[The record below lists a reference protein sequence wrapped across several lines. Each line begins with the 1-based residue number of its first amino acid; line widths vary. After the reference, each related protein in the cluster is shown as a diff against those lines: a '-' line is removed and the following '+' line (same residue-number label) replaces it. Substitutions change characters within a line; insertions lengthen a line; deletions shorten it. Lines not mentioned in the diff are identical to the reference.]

1 MRRIS
6 YLFTLLLLIVGAVS
20 AYAQTP
26 TATPIAVEEVPDGY
40 YFIASTNESAY
51 NLTNPYIVP
60 NGDAAMKLVSQS
72 AVTTDISTS
81 NVGIWYIKKVEG
93 SGASSKYTIRN
104 IDGLYWVSGPDCP
117 LANRS
122 TNVGYYQ
129 FALTGTGANS
139 YYLKGA
145 GGDGNDKITNA
156 NPVWASNAT
165 TFARTPSTGSTNYDK
180 WKLIPA
186 GVKDIT
192 INYTAGSRT
201 ISVVKSAVK
210 VGQEISTTFT
220 ADFYDSFTP
229 ENITVTSSEDSYAV
243 TCTTSFPFEFG
254 KFYRL
259 KLREKDTAYLTN
271 DTKEDGSST
280 NYKFRALSW
289 NGNVA
294 ADNVST
300 RNALSDANGELWQFK
315 PVEGT
320 SNQVYLCSAVG
331 GYQVY
336 MSGTGNAT
344 KAALKPV
351 GTPFVCQKANTSY
364 EHGFRLAAV
373 SDDNA
378 NLNDID
384 GKLGY
389 WTPTGGGNEG
399 KSKTD
404 AGSTFTVFEP
414 SELPIA
420 VTTIKATNTAT
431 NEVITFDTD
440 NSLYAVKTQTAG
452 NVVVKGANS
461 FFTVDDSNS
470 SLEGTTLSVNYTSTA
485 PYVLS
490 GTTDETRHWQAIRSR
505 NDNGHYLKLSGNNVA
520 SGPTKSAGSVN
531 RSSLSA
537 IKAFNETDEVQWGIV
552 PADGGFNRF
561 YLVNKANVTKKACLA
576 NETQST
582 LVTFTDKGT
591 PFYLAAQPTLAGY
604 TGGFTIQ
611 PNNSNTHAVGDHCS
625 DNLGYWST
633 RGTSELA
640 DGGSIFH
647 ADLLADCKAIVDA
660 QTGDESYVG
669 SLAPSVPTAL
679 NALNGSGDQASIT
692 AYLAKYDELLTEQ
705 SSFMAPNAS
714 KIYYIHPN
722 RISGNSFAAFTNA
735 IADAEGTVNQG
746 SGNYP
751 NERLLTFTQTETPSV
766 YVRFVPKNNGEYYLI
781 QDVNSSLYYSYYADR
796 SDAKDNN
803 KLYLV
808 ANADYA
814 GHYTIHNAFDGVLG
828 HVGLKEIL
836 ATDVKKQYLW
846 CRGGSASQA
855 EEYPMEFHSAYW
867 NNATVLDENGV
878 EPGCAYQV
886 KAVESYTAAISAAGY
901 ASLCLPFSVTLPENG
916 LTAYKVTDINRDNNN
931 EMNLESV
938 GSTIPAGEPVILQ
951 GAAGNHTLTINTDNG
966 TKATNNILTGAT
978 VKRTGISED
987 YYALA
992 KKTIDETET
1001 VAFFRVSTTNMPAN
1015 KAYLLKKNIPAQA
1028 DNAAMF
1034 MFNFDGNGGEVT
1046 DINTATKA
1054 ETESNVYYDLNGRRV
1069 LYPSHGIYVKGNGQK
1084 VFIK

>member
-26 TATPIAVEEVPDGY
+26 TATPIAVEEVPEGY

-51 NLTNPYIVP
+51 GLTNPYIVP
-60 NGDAAMKLVSQS
+60 NGSAAMKLVSQS

-129 FALTGTGANS
+129 FNLTETGANS

-145 GGDGNDKITNA
+145 GGDGADKITNT
-156 NPVWASNAT
+156 NPVWASSAT
-165 TFARTPSTGSTNYDK
+165 TFARTSSTDYNK

-192 INYTAGSRT
+192 LNYTVGT
-201 ISVVKSAVK
+201 NHFSVSKL
-210 VGQEISTTFT
+210 VGTGKAISTSL
-220 ADFYDSFTP
+220 DFYKDFEPATITP
-229 ENITVTSSEDSYAV
+229 DDATSSYSV
-243 TCTTSFPFEFG
+243 TCAYNFPFEFG
-254 KFYRL
+254 KYYKMKIRWADRNDKNNEASDGVFTYR
-259 KLREKDTAYLTN
+259 
-271 DTKEDGSST
+271 SVV
-280 NYKFRALSW
+280 W
-289 NGNVA
+289 NGQVKGGI
-294 ADNVST
+294 ST
-300 RNALSDANGELWQFK
+300 RDVVTETNNALWSFQI
-315 PVEGT
+315 VEGT
-320 SNQVYLCSAVG
+320 ANQVYLSNALG
-331 GYQVY
+331 GQKV
-336 MSGTGNAT
+336 TIDNAT
-344 KAALKPV
+344 TNNLKAYMGPV
-351 GTPFVCQKANTSY
+351 GTPFYVKKGNTGTNY
-364 EHGFRLAAV
+364 TNGFRLQ
-373 SDDNA
+373 SLTNENA
-378 NLNDID
+378 NLNDIS
-384 GKLGY
+384 GGLGY
-389 WTPTGGGNEG
+389 WTDGGSRE
-399 KSKTD
+399 D
-404 AGSTFTVFEP
+404 AGSTFTIIGEAASCVDQE
-414 SELPIA
+414 INT
-420 VTTIKATNTAT
+420 VVATNTAN
-431 NEVITFDTD
+431 NEVITVNNLSVTEK
-440 NSLYAVKTQTAG
+440 LTGKTGDKLLCNT
-452 NVVVKGANS
+452 
-461 FFTVDDSNS
+461 FFTTSNGSYDSS
-470 SLEGTTLSVNYTSTA
+470 TKTFTVNYTSTA

-490 GTTDETRHWQAIRSR
+490 STTEETRHWQAIRSR
-505 NDNGHYLKLSGNNVA
+505 NDNNHYLKLSGDNVA
-520 SGPTKSAGSVN
+520 SGPGKNVGSVN

-537 IKAFNETDEVQWGIV
+537 IKAFNETDEVQWAIV
-552 PADGGFNRF
+552 PADAGFNRF
-561 YLVNKANVTKKACLA
+561 YLVNKANATKKACLA
-576 NETQST
+576 NETQGT
-582 LVTFTDKGT
+582 WVTFTDKGT

-611 PNNSNTHAVGDHCS
+611 PNNSNNHAVGDHCS
-625 DNLGYWST
+625 GNLGYWST
-633 RGTSELA
+633 RGSSELA
-640 DGGSIFH
+640 DEGSIFH
-647 ADLLADCKAIVDA
+647 ADLLADCKTIVDA
-660 QTGDESYVG
+660 QTDDSYVG
-669 SLAPSVPTAL
+669 SLATSVPTTL

-692 AYLAKYDELLTEQ
+692 AYLAKYDELLTDQ
-705 SSFMAPNAS
+705 SNIIAPNAS

-722 RISGNSFAAFTNA
+722 RISDNLFAAFTNA
-735 IADAEGTVNQG
+735 KADAEGNVNVG

-751 NERLLTFTQTETPSV
+751 DERLLTFTQAETPSV

-781 QDVNSSLYYSYYADR
+781 QDVNSSLYYGYYADR
-796 SDAKDNN
+796 SDANGNN

-814 GHYTIHNAFDGVLG
+814 GHYTIDNAFDGVLG

-836 ATDVKKQYLW
+836 ATDVTKQYLW
-846 CRGGSASQA
+846 CPGGSVSEA
-855 EEYPMEFHSAYW
+855 ETHPMEFHSAYW
-867 NNATVLDENGV
+867 NNVTVLDENGV

-886 KAVESYTAAISAAGY
+886 KAVESYTAAISPAGY
-901 ASLCLPFSVTLPENG
+901 ASLCLPFSVTLPQSG
-916 LTAYKVTDINRDNNN
+916 LTAYKVTAINRNNNN

-951 GAAGNHTLTINTDNG
+951 GAAGNYTLTINADNG

>member
-40 YFIASTNESAY
+40 YFIASTQSTIDNVA
-51 NLTNPYIVP
+51 NPYIAA
-60 NGDAAMKLVSQS
+60 NGGTMKLVAQS
-72 AVTTDISTS
+72 AVTTDVNTS
-81 NVGIWYIKKVEG
+81 QVGLWYIEKTGTNAYRIRSMEG
-93 SGASSKYTIRN
+93 SKY
-104 IDGLYWVSGPDCP
+104 YWAVGQNCP
-117 LANRS
+117 LGDAAVYNIIKV
-122 TNVGYYQ
+122 TDATDNYY
-129 FALTGTGANS
+129 FSGTGGGITNPSYVNATSATAFGRNS
-139 YYLKGA
+139 
-145 GGDGNDKITNA
+145 GGDNN
-156 NPVWASNAT
+156 
-165 TFARTPSTGSTNYDK
+165 K

-201 ISVVKSAVK
+201 FSVVKSTVK
-210 VGQEISTTFT
+210 VGQEVSTTFT

-229 ENITVTSSEDSYAV
+229 EKITVTSSEDSYAV

-259 KLREKDTAYLTN
+259 KLREKNKTASTDN
-271 DTKEDGSST
+271 NMEDGSST
-280 NYKFRALSW
+280 NYKVRALSW

-373 SDDNA
+373 SDDGA
-378 NLNDID
+378 NLNDIE

-389 WTPTGGGNEG
+389 WNNDD
-399 KSKTD
+399 SKTD
-404 AGSTFTVFEP
+404 GGSTFTIYEP
-414 SELPIA
+414 SAQPIA

-440 NSLYAVKTQTAG
+440 NSLYAVSTQKAD

-485 PYVLS
+485 PYILS

-520 SGPTKSAGSVN
+520 SGPTKSAGSVT

-561 YLVNKANVTKKACLA
+561 YLVNKANATKKAYLA
-576 NETQST
+576 SETQGT

-591 PFYLAAQPTLAGY
+591 PFYLAAQPTLDGY

-633 RGTSELA
+633 RGSSELA

-647 ADLLADCKAIVDA
+647 ADLLADCKAIVNA
-660 QTGDESYVG
+660 QTDESYVG
-669 SLAPSVPTAL
+669 SLATSVPTTL

-692 AYLAKYDELLTEQ
+692 AYLAKYDELLASTGNDVYVTPEE
-705 SSFMAPNAS
+705 NALYR
-714 KIYYIHPN
+714 ITFN
-722 RISGNSFAAFTNA
+722 RCNAVAAATNA
-735 IADAEGTVNQG
+735 VADAEGNVQKG
-746 SGNYP
+746 SGDSP
-751 NERLLTFTQTETPSV
+751 QERLLALIRNTVNTPSAL
-766 YVRFVPKNNGEYYLI
+766 VRFHQNGDNYTIE
-781 QDVNSSLYYSYYADR
+781 DVNSGYYYGFYYNDDRMFLVPATNQKGQFTIVNNFNGIPSY
-796 SDAKDNN
+796 
-803 KLYLV
+803 
-808 ANADYA
+808 
-814 GHYTIHNAFDGVLG
+814 
-828 HVGLKEIL
+828 VGLKE
-836 ATDVKKQYLW
+836 TSVSDDTKRFLW
-846 CRGGSASQA
+846 SCGSYES
-855 EEYPMEFHSAYW
+855 EVFDNHPYVRFHSGINA
-867 NNATVLDENGV
+867 NNTAEAEAGCVLRIQKV
-878 EPGCAYQV
+878 TTYPV
-886 KAVESYTAAISAAGY
+886 SISAAGY
-901 ASLCLPFSVTLPENG
+901 ASLCLPFSVTLPESG

-938 GSTIPAGEPVILQ
+938 GNIIPAGEPVILQ
-951 GAAGNHTLTINTDNG
+951 GAAGNYTLTINADNG

-992 KKTIDETET
+992 KKTIDEAET

-1054 ETESNVYYDLNGRRV
+1054 ETESNVYYDLNGHRV

>member
-26 TATPIAVEEVPDGY
+26 TATPIAVEEVPTGY

-51 NLTNPYIVP
+51 GLTNPYIVP

-72 AVTTDISTS
+72 DVTTDISTS

-93 SGASSKYTIRN
+93 SGKSSKYTISN
-104 IDGLYWVSGPDCP
+104 LDGLYWVSGPNCP

-129 FALTGTGANS
+129 FNLTATGANS

-165 TFARTPSTGSTNYDK
+165 TFERTSSTDYNK

-186 GVKDIT
+186 GVKNIT
-192 INYTAGSRT
+192 INYTAGGRT
-201 ISVVKSAVK
+201 FSVVKSAVK
-210 VGQEISTTFT
+210 VGQEVSTTFT

-229 ENITVTSSEDSYAV
+229 DKIMVTSSEDSYAV

-259 KLREKDTAYLTN
+259 KLREKDKTDSSDKTF
-271 DTKEDGSST
+271 EDGSTT
-280 NYKFRALSW
+280 NYKIRALSW

-320 SNQVYLCSAVG
+320 FNQVYLCSAVG

-336 MSGTGNAT
+336 MSGTNDGC

-351 GTPFVCQKANTSY
+351 GTPFVCQKASTKY
-364 EHGFRLAAV
+364 ENGFRLAAV
-373 SDDNA
+373 SNDRA
-378 NLNDID
+378 NLNDIE

-389 WTPTGGGNEG
+389 WTPTSGNLDN
-399 KSKTD
+399 SKTD
-404 AGSTFTVFEP
+404 GGSTFTVFEP
-414 SELPIA
+414 SEQPIA

-440 NSLYAVKTQTAG
+440 NSLYAVSTQTAG
-452 NVVVKGANS
+452 NVVVKGNS
-461 FFTVDDSNS
+461 FFTIDDSNS

-485 PYVLS
+485 PYILS

-505 NDNGHYLKLSGNNVA
+505 NDNDHYLKLSGDKVA
-520 SGPTKSAGSVN
+520 SGSTKSAGSVN

-561 YLVNKANVTKKACLA
+561 YLVNKANATKKAFLA
-576 NETQST
+576 NETDGT

-611 PNNSNTHAVGDHCS
+611 PNNSNNHAVGDHCS

-633 RGTSELA
+633 RNSSELA
-640 DGGSIFH
+640 DAGSIFH
-647 ADLLADCKAIVDA
+647 ADLLADCKAIVNA
-660 QTGDESYVG
+660 QTDDSYVG
-669 SLAPSVPTAL
+669 SLATSVLTTL

-692 AYLAKYDELLTEQ
+692 AYLAKYDELLTKQ

-781 QDVNSSLYYSYYADR
+781 QDVNSSLYYGYYADR
-796 SDAKDNN
+796 SDANGNN

-814 GHYTIHNAFDGVLG
+814 GHYTIHNAFDGVPG
-828 HVGLKEIL
+828 HVGLKENL
-836 ATDVKKQYLW
+836 ATDVQKQYLW

-867 NNATVLDENGV
+867 HNVTVLDENGV

-886 KAVESYTAAISAAGY
+886 KVVESYTAAISPAGY
-901 ASLCLPFSVTLPENG
+901 ASLCLPFSVTLPESG
-916 LTAYKVTDINRDNNN
+916 LTAYKVTAINRDNNN

-938 GSTIPAGEPVILQ
+938 GNTIPAGEPVILQ
-951 GAAGNHTLTINTDNG
+951 GAAGNYTLTINADNG
-966 TKATNNILTGAT
+966 TKVTGNILTGAT

>member
-26 TATPIAVEEVPDGY
+26 TATPIAVEEVPTGY

-51 NLTNPYIVP
+51 GLTNPYIVP
-60 NGDAAMKLVSQS
+60 NGGTAMKLVSQS
-72 AVTTDISTS
+72 AVTTDLSTS

-104 IDGLYWVSGPDCP
+104 IDGLYWVSGPKCP

-129 FALTGTGANS
+129 FNLTETGANS

-145 GGDGNDKITNA
+145 GGDGADKITNT
-156 NPVWASNAT
+156 NPVWASSAT
-165 TFARTPSTGSTNYDK
+165 TFARTSSTDYNK

-192 INYTAGSRT
+192 LNYTAGT
-201 ISVVKSAVK
+201 NHFSVSKL
-210 VGQEISTTFT
+210 VGTGKELSTSL
-220 ADFYDSFTP
+220 DFYKDFEPATITP
-229 ENITVTSSEDSYAV
+229 DDATSSYSV
-243 TCTTSFPFEFG
+243 TCAYNFPFEFG
-254 KFYRL
+254 KYYRL
-259 KLREKDTAYLTN
+259 KLREKDKTDTTN
-271 DTKEDGSST
+271 NTPEDGSTT

-300 RNALSDANGELWQFK
+300 RNALSEANGELWQFK

-336 MSGTGNAT
+336 MSGTNNGC

-351 GTPFVCQKANTSY
+351 GTPFVCKKAKANY
-364 EHGFRLAAV
+364 EKGFRLAAV
-373 SDDNA
+373 SNDRA
-378 NLNDID
+378 NLNDVE

-389 WTPTGGGNEG
+389 WTPGNDD
-399 KSKTD
+399 SKTD
-404 AGSTFTVFEP
+404 GGSTFTIYEP
-414 SELPIA
+414 SAQPIA

-431 NEVITFDTD
+431 NEVIAFDTD
-440 NSLYAVKTQTAG
+440 NSLYAVSTQTVG
-452 NVVVKGANS
+452 NVVVKGNS
-461 FFTVDDSNS
+461 FFTIDDSNS
-470 SLEGTTLSVNYTSTA
+470 SLEGTTLSINYTSTA

-490 GTTDETRHWQAIRSR
+490 GTTEETRHWQAIRSR

-520 SGPTKSAGSVN
+520 SGSGNAGSVN

-537 IKAFNETDEVQWGIV
+537 IKAFNESDEVQWGIV

-561 YLVNKANVTKKACLA
+561 YLVNKANATKKAYLA
-576 NETQST
+576 SETQGT

-591 PFYLAAQPTLAGY
+591 PFYLAAQPTLDGY

-611 PNNSNTHAVGDHCS
+611 PNNSNTYAVGDHIS
-625 DNLGYWST
+625 GNLGYWSNRT
-633 RGTSELA
+633 DGTELA
-640 DGGSIFH
+640 DAGSIFH

-669 SLAPSVPTAL
+669 SLAPSVPTTL

-692 AYLAKYDELLTEQ
+692 AYLAKYDELLASTGNDVYTTPEE
-705 SSFMAPNAS
+705 NALYR
-714 KIYYIHPN
+714 ITFN
-722 RISGNSFAAFTNA
+722 RASVSPSLTNSTANA
-735 IADAEGTVNQG
+735 NGEVNEDEA
-746 SGNYP
+746 N
-751 NERLLTFTQTETPSV
+751 RLLTYVTSTTNTPSAI
-766 YVRFVPKNNGEYYLI
+766 VRFIKRTEDNTYYI
-781 QDVNSSLYYSYYADR
+781 QDVNSGLYYGYYGNGSSYVPETKLYGV
-796 SDAKDNN
+796 KDNQ
-803 KLYLV
+803 
-808 ANADYA
+808 YA
-814 GHYTIHNAFDGVLG
+814 GHYSIINSYNGTLTYVA
-828 HVGLKEIL
+828 LKDNRR
-836 ATDVKKQYLW
+836 ADDHKMQCLW
-846 CRGGSASQA
+846 LRDASWKDWNYVA
-855 EEYPMEFHSAYW
+855 FHSSHYDNEE
-867 NNATVLDENGV
+867 NNSNIEDGCVLRIQKV
-878 EPGCAYQV
+878 TTYPV
-886 KAVESYTAAISAAGY
+886 SVSAAGY
-901 ASLCLPFSVTLPENG
+901 ASLCLPFSVTLPQSG
-916 LTAYKVTDINRDNNN
+916 LTAYKVTAINRDNNN

-938 GSTIPAGEPVILQ
+938 GNTIPAGEPVILR
-951 GAAGNHTLTINTDNG
+951 GDAGNYTLTINADNG

-978 VKRTGISED
+978 VKRTGISEE

-1015 KAYLLKKNIPAQA
+1015 KAYLLKKNIPASA
-1028 DNAAMF
+1028 VNAAMF